1 MGRYRESILIS
12 SVKQYQYVIKCPTP
26 TNVNA
31 WKIYDIYFPASPFYR
46 FPPGVNLA
54 AKYSSFCKI
63 SLGTCSFQVTITL
76 WLSLPSRILER
87 LIRLKHPGH
96 CYYWQCV
103 ETWPC
108 PGVSEPCRQTPTLS
122 QIDIEMTLAVT
133 FLSLESLIHYV
144 LMVSCYTW
152 IHTQFILGGEGGWIH
167 FSWLTQNGQWI
178 PFEYCNFKMAV

>member
-1 MGRYRESILIS
+1 MSMHERFMTSIFQHHLS
-12 SVKQYQYVIKCPTP
+12 T
-26 TNVNA
+26 
-31 WKIYDIYFPASPFYR
+31 DSPLVWILQLNTLAFAKYLW
-46 FPPGVNLA
+46 GLA
-54 AKYSSFCKI
+54 ASRSQSHSGYLSSIQNLGEIDKI
-63 SLGTCSFQVTITL
+63 EASWSLLLLTVCGDMPMPSSQWALQTNCPQ
-76 WLSLPSRILER
+76 LSP
-87 LIRLKHPGH
+87 
-96 CYYWQCV
+96 
-103 ETWPC
+103 
-108 PGVSEPCRQTPTLS
+108 LS